1 MSILRTSGDFIVN
14 YSDIVSDNIWQSF
27 TKQLT
32 SISKFMLVVAMVSV
46 GLTTDIK
53 SIKSLGLKPFLVGII
68 VASIVGICSLLSIIT
83 IN

>member
-1 MSILRTSGDFIVN
+1 MSLLRTSGDFIVN
-14 YSDIVSDNIWQSF
+14 YSDIISDDNWQTF

>member
-1 MSILRTSGDFIVN
+1 M
-14 YSDIVSDNIWQSF
+14 
-27 TKQLT
+27 T